1 MKYGMRINLKRLYIM
16 LPIVGVLLLT
26 GCDGRQRFTCNSH
39 MLYCL
44 EESDPTI
51 LVIQKGLFY
60 GYGDINGNVLI
71 KPIYEDARPFFEGLA
86 AVKNEEK
93 YGFIDN
99 KGNIIIPFQYD
110 DAIDF
115 HNGKAIVG
123 KDYFRHIELSYPISH
138 VIDVEGKSYN
148 EYMFTSISGFMDNVL
163 QANTHEGEGLF
174 LNEDYQPIDALRK
187 CRISS
192 HFSEGMAVFSSADN
206 LYGYVDKNG
215 NQVLPGK
222 FVSANIFN
230 DGLAAVMPDGEKK
243 LWGYID
249 KTGKIVIPPAYSAAR
264 LFGEGL
270 ACVLIPEDKWIII
283 DTVGNEVA
291 DMQKKVYDAGV
302 FSEGLCAVKTVI
314 KRWKED
320 DLVLWGFT
328 DTSGRI
334 AIDFKYDEVTPF
346 KNGIA
351 QVLVDGHIG
360 YIDKTGKYIWEP
372 K

>member
-123 KDYFRHIELSYPISH
+123 KDDYFRHIELLYPIAMSL
-138 VIDVEGKSYN
+138 
-148 EYMFTSISGFMDNVL
+148 T
-163 QANTHEGEGLF
+163 
-174 LNEDYQPIDALRK
+174 
-187 CRISS
+187 
-192 HFSEGMAVFSSADN
+192 
-206 LYGYVDKNG
+206 
-215 NQVLPGK
+215 
-222 FVSANIFN
+222 
-230 DGLAAVMPDGEKK
+230 
-243 LWGYID
+243 
-249 KTGKIVIPPAYSAAR
+249 
-264 LFGEGL
+264 
-270 ACVLIPEDKWIII
+270 
-283 DTVGNEVA
+283 
-291 DMQKKVYDAGV
+291 
-302 FSEGLCAVKTVI
+302 
-314 KRWKED
+314 
-320 DLVLWGFT
+320 
-328 DTSGRI
+328 
-334 AIDFKYDEVTPF
+334 
-346 KNGIA
+346 
-351 QVLVDGHIG
+351 
-360 YIDKTGKYIWEP
+360 
-372 K
+372 